1 MIIRPLQW
9 QELSQADEIFRLAFG
24 TAANL
29 SNPLQMFGDAGYM
42 PRWYL
47 PTGYAIAAEQN
58 GQIIGTNFLARWGT
72 LGLFG
77 PLTVHPDYWNQGIAS
92 ELMSATIAQF
102 KQWQTPAITFFTS
115 SHSAK
120 HLWFYSKFGFSPGY
134 LTTVLEKTVT
144 PTVCEQPYCLY
155 STLSPQQ
162 QEESLIACQ
171 KLTDAIYNGLDLKAE
186 IQLVV
191 EQQLGETLL
200 LWDEV
205 GLAAFAI
212 CHYGAGSEGG
222 SNNCYVKFGA
232 VRPGLQAEDRFEQL
246 LRVCNVFAADCQLN
260 TLTAGVNTSRHN
272 AYQRMLAGG
281 FKIRLI
287 GVAMHQLPHQDYC
300 RPDVYVLD
308 DRR

>member
-9 QELSQADEIFRLAFG
+9 QELSQADAVFRLAFG

-29 SNPLQMFGDAGYM
+29 SDPLQMFGDAGYM
-42 PRWYL
+42 HRWYL
-47 PTGYAIAAEQN
+47 PTGCAIAAEHN
-58 GQIIGTNFLARWGT
+58 GKIVGTNFLARWGS

-92 ELMSATIAQF
+92 KLMSATIAQF
-102 KQWQTPAITFFTS
+102 DQWQTPALTFFTS

-134 LTTVLEKTVT
+134 LTTVLAKTVT
-144 PTVCEQPYCLY
+144 SSFSEQPACLY
-155 STLSPQQ
+155 STLAPQQ
-162 QEESLIACQ
+162 QEESLSACQ
-171 KLTDAIYNGLDLKAE
+171 TLTDTIYSGLDLRPE
-186 IQLVV
+186 IQLVAQ
-191 EQQLGETLL
+191 QQLGETLL
-200 LWDEV
+200 LGDEV

-222 SNNCYVKFGA
+222 SNHCYIKFGA
-232 VRPGLQAEDRFEQL
+232 VRPGSQAETRFEQL
-246 LRVCNVFAADCQLN
+246 LAACYTFAADRQLN
-260 TLTAGVNTSRHN
+260 TLTAGVNTSRHR
-272 AYQRMLAGG
+272 AYWRMLAQG

-287 GVAMHQLPHQDYC
+287 GVAMHQAPRQDYC
-300 RPDVYVLD
+300 RPDVYALD